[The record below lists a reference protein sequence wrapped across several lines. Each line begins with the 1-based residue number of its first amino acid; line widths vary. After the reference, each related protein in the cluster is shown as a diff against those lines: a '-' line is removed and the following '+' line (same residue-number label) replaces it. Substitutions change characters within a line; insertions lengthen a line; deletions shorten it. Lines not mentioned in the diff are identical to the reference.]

1 MNSILKSFPFA
12 LEYGRSL
19 VKSLAVAVFVLPERG
34 LDLMQVW
41 ETRLRQRQH
50 LARLNYS
57 LLEDMGMTPEDA
69 ARESAK
75 PFWQA

>member
-12 LEYGRSL
+12 LGYGRSL
-19 VKSLAVAVFVLPERG
+19 VKSLAVAVFVMPERG

>member
-12 LEYGRSL
+12 MGYGRAL
-19 VKSLAVAVFVLPERG
+19 IKSLAIAVFVMPERG
-34 LDLMQVW
+34 MDLLLVW
-41 ETRLRQRQH
+41 ETRLHQRQH

-57 LLEDMGMTPEDA
+57 QLEDMGMSPEDA

-75 PFWQA
+75 PFWFA